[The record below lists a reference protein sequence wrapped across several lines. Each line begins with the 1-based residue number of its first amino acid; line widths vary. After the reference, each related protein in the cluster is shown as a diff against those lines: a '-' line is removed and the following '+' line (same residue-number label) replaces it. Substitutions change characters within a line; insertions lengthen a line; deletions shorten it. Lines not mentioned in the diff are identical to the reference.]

1 MSAPLPTPVQ
11 ITKVYN
17 ITYFNYNILQ
27 VVLFTSADIFITLV
41 DEFGNTQKQLKL
53 TIQGDYYTPWAGDD
67 NYIINLIIANVN
79 YFVDTPGTVFV
90 LGTISPPVP
99 PISPS
104 SIEETGPTGTIDT
117 TSETV

>member
-17 ITYFNYNILQ
+17 ITSFNYNILQ

-41 DEFGNTQKQLKL
+41 DEIGNPQKQLKL

-67 NYIINLIIANVN
+67 NYIINLIVDNVN
-79 YFVDTPGTVFV
+79 YFVDTPGTIFV

-99 PISPS
+99 P
-104 SIEETGPTGTIDT
+104 TPTGTTGT
-117 TSETV
+117 TGTTGATGATGTNV